1 MSIFKVDKADI
12 YFQGNNEDFVWKSPI
27 EDFPNASKLTV
38 MESQEALFYFNGACV
53 GVLGSGMHLLETEKI
68 PFLKTLI
75 NKLVDN
81 TSMFHAEIYFVNKV
95 ELDMKWG
102 TGNITYED
110 PSGPVFEIGCHGQ
123 MNLQAENSR
132 KIVEKLVGPQIGAKR
147 ADHNTDATQEMPE
160 SLLTKKMLD
169 LKFRDLLS
177 AEINDKLLGIILENN
192 IRITQLSA
200 KLLQLSE
207 SLSPIVA
214 DLFDDYGFSLERFR
228 ITGVHMPEEDESY
241 KRLKSLLADKG
252 LRMSELQIE
261 QQEKIIRAQT
271 DAEVIK
277 IDSAAQAEKR
287 KIEGYDFVTE
297 KQYEFLNNIATNPG
311 TPSGLSSEMMQM
323 GVGMGMMGTVAGM
336 VGNMSSPYANSLQNT
351 TVVPMKDDKE
361 IDKQEKA
368 EETEKSTDPIE
379 ALSTLKKMLDMDLI
393 KQEEYDA
400 KKQEILSK
408 L

>member
-1 MSIFKVDKADI
+1 
-12 YFQGNNEDFVWKSPI
+12 
-27 EDFPNASKLTV
+27 
-38 MESQEALFYFNGACV
+38 
-53 GVLGSGMHLLETEKI
+53 
-68 PFLKTLI
+68 
-75 NKLVDN
+75 
-81 TSMFHAEIYFVNKV
+81 
-95 ELDMKWG
+95 
-102 TGNITYED
+102 
-110 PSGPVFEIGCHGQ
+110 